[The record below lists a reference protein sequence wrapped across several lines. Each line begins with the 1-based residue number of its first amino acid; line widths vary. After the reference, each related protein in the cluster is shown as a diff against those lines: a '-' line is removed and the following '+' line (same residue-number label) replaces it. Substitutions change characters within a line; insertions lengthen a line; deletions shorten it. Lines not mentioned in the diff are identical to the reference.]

1 MAKAEPFFFSMKE
14 DILSYDTD
22 RSLLVCR
29 STASGN
35 KRWLKHLENISFI
48 ASIIEDSERYYIM
61 GESAETLGEYHAL
74 GKADGGTAWFIPGRA
89 FFHIIHAGH
98 LFLIFIDEKNL
109 YWLIKVDNIRGTTIW
124 HHRVDADLDGYRF
137 RKNQVTLT
145 FRSGKKTI
153 LDTETGREI
162 RP

>member
-1 MAKAEPFFFSMKE
+1 MATADLFFFNMKE

-29 STASGN
+29 STSGN
-35 KRWLKHLENISFI
+35 VKRWLKKLENITFI
-48 ASIIEDSERYYIM
+48 ASIIEDSERYYVM

-74 GKADGGTAWFIPGRA
+74 DKSDGSSTWFIPGRA
-89 FFHIIHAGH
+89 FFHIIHAGY

-109 YWLIKVDNIRGTTIW
+109 YWLLKVDTVRGTTIW
-124 HHRVDADLDGYRF
+124 HHRVDADLEGYRF
-137 RKNQVTLT
+137 RRNEITLT
-145 FRSGKKTI
+145 FRSGARTK

-162 RP
+162 